1 MIAAVL
7 ALAAGA
13 AEAPTFTVTNQT
25 KAPVRCMIMEGGP
38 ITHLVTLARGKPHA
52 ERLGPGARVS
62 LACPKLRDTVF
73 GPVGPGRYVLR
84 TVNGRTELAPL
95 P

>member
-1 MIAAVL
+1 VIATAL
-7 ALAAGA
+7 LAAA
-13 AEAPTFTVTNQT
+13 AAPPPVFSVRNDTG
-25 KAPVRCMIMEGGP
+25 APVRCLLMEGGP
-38 ITHLVTLARGKPHA
+38 ITHLVTLAPGKPHA

-73 GPVGPGRYVLR
+73 GPVGPGRYALR
-84 TVNGRTELAPL
+84 TRNGRPELARL